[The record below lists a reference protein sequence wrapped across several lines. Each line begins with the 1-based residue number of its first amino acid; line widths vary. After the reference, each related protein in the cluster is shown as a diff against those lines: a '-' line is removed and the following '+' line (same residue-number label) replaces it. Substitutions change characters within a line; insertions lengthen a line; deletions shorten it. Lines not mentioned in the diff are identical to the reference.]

1 MEPPPLRS
9 QEPPP
14 RGSFR
19 GGSHSS
25 APTTEEVQRMLDENA
40 QLIQVIVAKQNEG
53 KVRALASNFGPGCP
67 ELKLG

>member
-1 MEPPPLRS
+1 
-9 QEPPP
+9 
-14 RGSFR
+14 
-19 GGSHSS
+19 
-25 APTTEEVQRMLDENA
+25 MLDENA